1 MLYIIQKN
9 KVLMFED
16 EILGRTGDI
25 IDISEISK
33 DKTPTGT
40 YLLTNLITGFTCQLQ
55 SKAGTEKITADCKSL
70 SYNDYAK
77 RLISIETLKKIIIE
91 AIKKAQ
97 DEKKAQEE
105 ATAETVEDVS
115 EATTEA
121 TTETT
126 AETVAMEAAKPT
138 TKPTIKKP
146 TVKVAPKVPLKK
158 TGPVVKKK

>member
-33 DKTPTGT
+33 DKTPAGT

-105 ATAETVEDVS
+105 ATAEAVEDVS
-115 EATTEA
+115 EATTE
-121 TTETT
+121 
-126 AETVAMEAAKPT
+126 TVTIEAAKPAA
-138 TKPTIKKP
+138 KPTIKKP
-146 TVKVAPKVPLKK
+146 TVKAAPKIPLKE